1 LNQDPSLA
9 TSAAQLGV
17 RPSQVCQQLLAALDS
32 SEGRRRRRKRDTT
45 PDSIGLSI
53 KRELLEG
60 AVEDDPDPQE
70 FEGWL
75 VRRCHSAPWG
85 SGPALA
91 LALDIFDEWRLA
103 LTSDAFRTWLGSG
116 AVSDDGQAEVWATS
130 ETPRVGRRPR

>member
-1 LNQDPSLA
+1 MSQDPSLA
-9 TSAAQLGV
+9 ISAAQLGV
-17 RPSQVCQQLLAALDS
+17 RPSQVCQQLLEALDS

-53 KRELLEG
+53 KRELLEA

-75 VRRCHSAPWG
+75 VRRCHSTSGG

-103 LTSDAFRTWLGSG
+103 LTSDAFRSWLGSG
-116 AVSDDGQAEVWATS
+116 AVSDDRQAKVRPTS
-130 ETPRVGRRPR
+130 ETPRAGRRPR